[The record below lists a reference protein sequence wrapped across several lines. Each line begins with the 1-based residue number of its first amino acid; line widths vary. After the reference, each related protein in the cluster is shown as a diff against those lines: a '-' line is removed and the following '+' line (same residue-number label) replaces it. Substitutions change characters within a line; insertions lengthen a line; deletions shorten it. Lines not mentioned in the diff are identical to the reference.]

1 MALPYV
7 ELNDGNELPVIGFGT
22 VSLKGNSGALKI
34 SEAVRNGYRFIDT
47 AYNYENEG
55 TVGRAIKQSGLKR
68 SEFFVQSKLP
78 GRYHGYEDAMEAIQ
92 ESLYRADLEYFDLY
106 IIHWPNP
113 KEDQYVEAWRALI
126 DAQKNGWIK
135 SIGVSNFMPE
145 HIDRLI
151 SETGVKPVLNQIEL
165 HPKFNQREMRKYHDE
180 NNIVTMAWSPLGR
193 LRYLKDSKVIDE
205 LAEKYSVNIGQLV
218 LRWHYQHGVVTI
230 PRSSNG
236 SRQRGNLDI
245 FNFEISGDDMKKID
259 AETVEDGRID
269 DQDPR
274 EYQEF

>member
-7 ELNDGNELPVIGFGT
+7 ELNDGYELPVIGFGT
-22 VSLKGNSGALKI
+22 VSLKGNKGALQI
-34 SEAVRNGYRFIDT
+34 SEAIRNGYRFIDT

-55 TVGRAIKQSGLKR
+55 TVGRAIKQSGLNR
-68 SEFFVQSKLP
+68 SAFFVQSKLP
-78 GRYHGYEDAMEAIQ
+78 GRYHGYSDALEAIQ
-92 ESLYRADLEYFDLY
+92 ESLYRADLDYFDLY

-113 KEDQYVEAWRALI
+113 KEGKFVEAWRALI
-126 DAQKNGWIK
+126 DAQKNGWVK

-145 HIDRLI
+145 HIDQLVE
-151 SETGVKPVLNQIEL
+151 ETGVKPALNQIEL
-165 HPKFNQREMRKYHDE
+165 HPNFNQKELRQYHSE
-180 NNIVTMAWSPLGR
+180 NDIVTMAWSPLGR
-193 LRYLKDSKVIDE
+193 LRYLADDTVINE
-205 LAEKYSVNIGQLV
+205 LADKYDVNIGQLV

-236 SRQRGNLDI
+236 KRQRGNLNI
-245 FNFEISGDDMKKID
+245 FDFEISDTDMKKID
-259 AETVEDGRID
+259 DKTREDGRID